1 LSQRQELLSMLRVM
15 WRKGDSSLRRIYPSW
30 EELESNIE
38 ITADGGKPK
47 HVLAHKS
54 CPYCGVTQKIV
65 KPINEL
71 FPYGNCE
78 SCKRVFHINNDL
90 SVRKLTDEEKENM
103 PAEWVR
109 ILEDLG
115 KKKLAIVF
123 KLE

>member
-1 LSQRQELLSMLRVM
+1 MSQRKELLNMLRVM
-15 WRKGDSSLRRIYPSW
+15 WRKGDSSLRRIYSSW

-38 ITADGGKPK
+38 IMADGDKPK
-47 HVLAHKS
+47 HVSAHKS

-78 SCKRVFHINNDL
+78 SCKRAFHINNDL
-90 SVRKLTDEEKENM
+90 SARKLTDEEKENM